1 MGKWRNENTVPKPD
15 AQAIM
20 KKHEIKI
27 ASVYKAKK
35 PLQKK
40 VDNDTA
46 TALEI
51 EKLNALEIELSILD
65 NWRQTNYY
73 INPMYPD
80 DLTPKG
86 SLSKIFHINLSYTLP

>member
-1 MGKWRNENTVPKPD
+1 M
-15 AQAIM
+15 A
-20 KKHEIKI
+20 
-27 ASVYKAKK
+27 

-40 VDNDTA
+40 VDNNTI

-80 DLTPKG
+80 D
-86 SLSKIFHINLSYTLP
+86 